1 MASGSQFG
9 GPIVPGTSVLM
20 TRLPEEE
27 TSMTTKTA
35 YDYHYRLEPRSP
47 LRRLGTALATALCAA
62 CLGLAG
68 VMLLPGLLGYQRYV
82 ITSGSMTGTYD
93 RGSVVF
99 DKVVPIDDLQ
109 VGDAITYTPPPGSGP
124 RGRITHR
131 IVWIGS
137 DKFGRHVLR
146 TKGDANEAADP
157 WTFTLDGATQARV
170 AFHVPYVGY
179 VLALLAM
186 RQARMILIG
195 VPALLIA
202 LAVIVGFGRDARRA
216 ETAPEARS

>member
-1 MASGSQFG
+1 MASGPRFG
-9 GPIVPGTSVLM
+9 GPIVPGNPVLT
-20 TRLPEEE
+20 TRPPEEE
-27 TSMTTKTA
+27 TSMTTKT
-35 YDYHYRLEPRSP
+35 YDYHYRWEPRSP
-47 LRRLGTALATALCAA
+47 VRRLGTALATALCAA
-62 CLGLAG
+62 CLALAG
-68 VMLLPGLLGYQRYV
+68 LMLLPGLLGYQRYV

-99 DKVVPIDDLQ
+99 DEVVPVADLH

-124 RGRITHR
+124 TGRITHR

-137 DKFGRHVLR
+137 DTFGRRVLR
-146 TKGDANEAADP
+146 TKGDANETADP
-157 WTFTLDGATQARV
+157 WTFTLDGPTQARV

-195 VPALLIA
+195 VPALLVA
-202 LAVIVGFGRDARRA
+202 LAVIVGFGRDARR

>member
-1 MASGSQFG
+1 
-9 GPIVPGTSVLM
+9 
-20 TRLPEEE
+20 
-27 TSMTTKTA
+27 MTTKTA
-35 YDYHYRLEPRSP
+35 YDYHYRWEPRSP
-47 LRRLGTALATALCAA
+47 AKRLATALATAFCAA

-68 VMLLPGLLGYQRYV
+68 LMLLPGLLGYQRYV

-99 DKVVPIDDLQ
+99 DRVVPVDDLQ

-124 RGRITHR
+124 SGRITHR

-137 DKFGRHVLR
+137 DQFGRHLLR
-146 TKGDANEAADP
+146 TKGDANEAVDP

-202 LAVIVGFGRDARRA
+202 LAVIVGFGRDVR
-216 ETAPEARS
+216 EEDTAPEARS

>member
-1 MASGSQFG
+1 
-9 GPIVPGTSVLM
+9 
-20 TRLPEEE
+20 
-27 TSMTTKTA
+27 MTTKTA
-35 YDYHYRLEPRSP
+35 YDYHYRWEPRSP
-47 LRRLGTALATALCAA
+47 LRRLGTAFATALCAA
-62 CLGLAG
+62 CIGLAG
-68 VMLLPGLLGYQRYV
+68 LMLLPGLLGYQRYV

-99 DKVVPIDDLQ
+99 DEVVAVSDLR
-109 VGDAITYTPPPGSGP
+109 VGDTITYTPPPGSGP
-124 RGRITHR
+124 SGRITHR
-131 IVWIGS
+131 IVSISS

-146 TKGDANEAADP
+146 TKGDANETADP
-157 WTFTLDGATQARV
+157 WTFTLDGPSQARV

-216 ETAPEARS
+216 ETAREARS

>member
-1 MASGSQFG
+1 
-9 GPIVPGTSVLM
+9 VL
-20 TRLPEEE
+20 TTPKPEEE

-35 YDYHYRLEPRSP
+35 YDYHDRWEPRDP
-47 LRRLGTALATALCAA
+47 RKRLGTALATALCAA

-68 VMLLPGLLGYQRYV
+68 LMLLPGLLGYQRYV

-99 DKVVPIDDLQ
+99 DKVVPVSDLR
-109 VGDAITYTPPPGSGP
+109 VGDAITYTPPAGSGP
-124 RGRITHR
+124 SGRITHR

-137 DKFGRHVLR
+137 DQLGRQALR
-146 TKGDANEAADP
+146 TQGDANESADP

-179 VLALLAM
+179 VLSALAI
-186 RQARMILIG
+186 RQVRMVLIG
-195 VPALLIA
+195 LPALLIA
-202 LAVIVGFGRDARRA
+202 FAVLVGFRRDVRKAA
-216 ETAPEARS
+216 TAPEARS

>member
-1 MASGSQFG
+1 
-9 GPIVPGTSVLM
+9 VL
-20 TRLPEEE
+20 TTPKREEE

-35 YDYHYRLEPRSP
+35 YDHHYRWEPRSP
-47 LRRLGTALATALCAA
+47 RKRLGAALATALCAA

-68 VMLLPGLLGYQRYV
+68 LMLLPGLLGYQRYV

-99 DKVVPIDDLQ
+99 DEVVPVSDLR
-109 VGDAITYTPPPGSGP
+109 VGDAITYTPPLGSGP
-124 RGRITHR
+124 SGRITHR
-131 IVWIGS
+131 IVSIGS
-137 DKFGRHVLR
+137 DQFGRQTLR

-179 VLALLAM
+179 LLSALAI
-186 RQARMILIG
+186 RQVRMAVIG
-195 VPALLIA
+195 LPALLIA
-202 LAVIVGFGRDARRA
+202 FAVLVGFRRDVRRA
-216 ETAPEARS
+216 AMEARS